1 MAKVAAMAEGTG
13 GEIVFVLTHTADVV
27 RGSHDPFISAMLL
40 ITLVVSLVLLVVVL
54 VKERKK

>member
-1 MAKVAAMAEGTG
+1 MDVAKGTG

-27 RGSHDPFISAMLL
+27 RGSDDPFVSAMLL

-54 VKERKK
+54 VKNGKK